1 MKRLRRF
8 FSEVYLYDVHGLA
21 SELSFTFLLTL
32 FPLLV
37 VFVTLLGLLQDPK
50 TINLMT
56 DQIGKFLPAPIFQPI
71 DKSVENLTKVKSY
84 NVIALSIA
92 ISFFSSLTIFGTISK
107 ALRFIS
113 RDETKV
119 GFIASQWINFRLL
132 VISILLLV
140 LYFYITFGLVAT
152 ERFLFQKFRFGFF
165 RNHPYLSVSLITLPY
180 SVGLFTFYYA
190 YITKAKT
197 TLKENLPGAILAS
210 LLVLGMSFGFQWY
223 LKMKNVGVNYSLA
236 YDLISKMVVLMLY
249 TYINSTFFIWGF
261 LWNQVLGDDR
271 MKKSQ
276 SKK

>member
-1 MKRLRRF
+1 MKRIRRF

-84 NVIALSIA
+84 NVIAISIV
-92 ISFFSSLTIFGTISK
+92 ISFISSLTIFGTISK

-113 RDETKV
+113 RDETQV

-132 VISILLLV
+132 VISLVLLV
-140 LYFYITFGLVAT
+140 LYFYLTYGIVSI
-152 ERFLFQKFRFGFF
+152 ERMLYRSFHFAFF
-165 RNHPYLSVSLITLPY
+165 RNNPYLSVSLIILPY
-180 SVGLFTFYYA
+180 SIGLFTFYYA

-197 TLKENLPGAILAS
+197 TLKENLPGAIFAS
-210 LLVLGMSFGFQWY
+210 LLVLGMSFGFQFY

-261 LWNQVLGDDR
+261 LWNQVLFDDR
-271 MKKSQ
+271 KKKSQ

>member
-8 FSEVYLYDVHGLA
+8 FGEVYQYDVHGLA

-37 VFVTLLGLLQDPK
+37 VFVTLLGLLQDPR

-84 NVIALSIA
+84 NVIAVSIA

-132 VISILLLV
+132 VISLLLLV
-140 LYFYITFGLVAT
+140 LYFYLTFGFVAA
-152 ERFLFQKFRFGFF
+152 ERFCFKSSGWFF
-165 RNHPYLSVSLITLPY
+165 
-180 SVGLFTFYYA
+180 
-190 YITKAKT
+190 
-197 TLKENLPGAILAS
+197 
-210 LLVLGMSFGFQWY
+210 
-223 LKMKNVGVNYSLA
+223 
-236 YDLISKMVVLMLY
+236 
-249 TYINSTFFIWGF
+249 
-261 LWNQVLGDDR
+261 
-271 MKKSQ
+271 
-276 SKK
+276 

>member
-37 VFVTLLGLLQDPK
+37 VFVTLLGLLQDPR

-140 LYFYITFGLVAT
+140 LYFYITFGLVAA

-210 LLVLGMSFGFQWY
+210 LLVLGMSFGFQGY

-261 LWNQVLGDDR
+261 LWNQVLADDR